1 MGVPFLFLDISYKT
15 SDSQSV
21 MKLGQMGENKSGT
34 LGLITAFPSPPP
46 KKNPEGKLS
55 RVVQDLLFSGI
66 QARRDG
72 GFVKGVMANWPGDD
86 AE

>member
-34 LGLITAFPSPPP
+34 LGLITAPPQ
-46 KKNPEGKLS
+46 KKNQERKLS

>member
-34 LGLITAFPSPPP
+34 LGLITAPPP
-46 KKNPEGKLS
+46 QKKNQERKLS